1 MKLKQTHYE
10 QLLFYIN
17 ESESDGW
24 YYGNKEQFFK
34 RHKELKEWVESLI
47 KKDRNETTLRSTG

>member
-47 KKDRNETTLRSTG
+47 KKDRNETTL